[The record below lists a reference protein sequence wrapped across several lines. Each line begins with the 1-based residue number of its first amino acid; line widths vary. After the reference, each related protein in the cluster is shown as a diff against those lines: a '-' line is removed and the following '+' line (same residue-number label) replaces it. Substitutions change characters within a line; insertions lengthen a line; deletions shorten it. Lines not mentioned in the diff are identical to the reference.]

1 MNIEKLLDE
10 LGQDLQNAPVEM
22 DKPAMRKSMTRKR
35 TLHRIGVAGRT
46 VGIALASLF
55 LVLFVGVNTS
65 VKFARAASDV
75 PVIGKLSNAMIV
87 SDDIGEALVRIL
99 KKKGM
104 YERCIIQKK

>member
-46 VGIALASLF
+46 VGIALTSLF
-55 LVLFVGVNTS
+55 LVLF
-65 VKFARAASDV
+65 
-75 PVIGKLSNAMIV
+75 LV
-87 SDDIGEALVRIL
+87 SIWLMESAPNRI
-99 KKKGM
+99 
-104 YERCIIQKK
+104 RH